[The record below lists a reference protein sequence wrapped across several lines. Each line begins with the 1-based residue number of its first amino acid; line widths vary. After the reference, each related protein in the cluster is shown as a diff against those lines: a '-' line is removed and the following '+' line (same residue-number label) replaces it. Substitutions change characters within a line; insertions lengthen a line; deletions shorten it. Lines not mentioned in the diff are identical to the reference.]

1 MNMGE
6 RLKELRLQK
15 KDTQEDIGKV
25 INVSKAT
32 IMKYEKGL
40 VENLKR
46 SSIEK
51 LAKYFNVT
59 PSYLMC
65 LDEETSTKNNY
76 IDINKEIELLYG
88 GNSIRL
94 LDNYNKLNSLG
105 KQKVEETAEDCTAM
119 SKYTEKKQDNT
130 ANG

>member
-1 MNMGE
+1 MDMGE
-6 RLKELRLQK
+6 RLKELRLK
-15 KDTQEDIGKV
+15 KRVTQEEVGKV

-51 LAKYFNVT
+51 LANYFNVT

-65 LDEETSTKNNY
+65 MEDNINNK
-76 IDINKEIELLYG
+76 ILNNKQVFPLLRYCK
-88 GNSIRL
+88 SW
-94 LDNYNKLNSLG
+94 
-105 KQKVEETAEDCTAM
+105 V
-119 SKYTEKKQDNT
+119 
-130 ANG
+130 

>member
-15 KDTQEDIGKV
+15 GVTQEEVGKV
-25 INVSKAT
+25 INVAKAT

-65 LDEETSTKNNY
+65 LDENKIDELGNPVVEIPLLRYSKGRIWLFSTRK
-76 IDINKEIELLYG
+76 
-88 GNSIRL
+88 
-94 LDNYNKLNSLG
+94 LDRNCRYR
-105 KQKVEETAEDCTAM
+105 
-119 SKYTEKKQDNT
+119 
-130 ANG
+130 